1 MLYLIRHGQTAKNKE
16 MLLQGRSDLPLIET
30 GILQAQEAARRFHEL
45 GIRFDVVY
53 CSPLR
58 RARETAGLLLAG
70 TVGEGEM
77 PPVLT
82 DERLL
87 EIDYGPYEGLG
98 LRSLPPA
105 VLTFFEDFVNN
116 PAPEGMEPL
125 PSVVRRAGAFLE
137 EIREEAEQKNVL
149 LSIHAIIMKGA
160 LEYLTPDSKG
170 GYWYSF
176 LGNCEAYAAEVR
188 DGVYSVPERLFRGVS
203 DAEAKARWE
212 ERGREQGS

>member
-1 MLYLIRHGQTAKNKE
+1 MLYMIRHGQTAKNKE
-16 MLLQGRSDLPLIET
+16 MLLQGRSDLALNET
-30 GILQAQEAARRFHEL
+30 GILQAQEAARRFRER

-58 RARETAGLLLAG
+58 RARETADLLLEGTAG
-70 TVGEGEM
+70 DGEK
-77 PPVLT
+77 PPVIT

-105 VLTFFEDFVNN
+105 VLTFFEDFINN

-125 PSVVRRAGAFLE
+125 SSVVERAGAFLE
-137 EIREEAEQKNVL
+137 EIREEAAEKNVL

-160 LEYLTPDSKG
+160 LEYLTPDSRG
-170 GYWYSF
+170 SYWYTF
-176 LGNCEAYAAEVR
+176 LGNCEAYAAEVHR
-188 DGVYSVPERLFRGVS
+188 GQYSVPERLFRGVS
-203 DAEAKARWE
+203 DTEAKAVFD
-212 ERGREQGS
+212 GSVTGH